1 MSRRDLLCGRC
12 GELAPYG
19 FAVAFDDGR
28 DRRAWAC
35 PAHREAAQA
44 ASRASWERPL
54 PAPVADVAEAAR

>member
-12 GELAPYG
+12 GDPAPFG
-19 FAVAFDDGR
+19 FAMAFDDGV

-35 PAHREAAQA
+35 PLHRDAALL

-54 PAPVADVAEAAR
+54 PAPGRDGGAPP